1 MAQTRSKRCPS
12 ADPKDPGHT
21 ISILL
26 RWLYFIKYCLSTF
39 KISVKF
45 LFCRRYHHIALLWIV
60 SRGRVKRRRKG
71 WRWTRLFIKTP
82 EGGREASSRYFELM
96 RSFHGGTSHFMEP
109 LSELVTPQLL
119 PQNMLR
125 VVTGRARRRI
135 FRKIQELG
143 SENQGKAE
151 SYSEAAE
158 GLYCSLEVIEVASVI
173 N

>member
-1 MAQTRSKRCPS
+1 
-12 ADPKDPGHT
+12 
-21 ISILL
+21 
-26 RWLYFIKYCLSTF
+26 
-39 KISVKF
+39 
-45 LFCRRYHHIALLWIV
+45 
-60 SRGRVKRRRKG
+60 
-71 WRWTRLFIKTP
+71 
-82 EGGREASSRYFELM
+82 
-96 RSFHGGTSHFMEP
+96 MEP